1 MGARAR
7 AKTPFFAFPRAT
19 SRKVSRFLTPSS
31 LSKPPNPKPKPTTNV
46 AQAAVK
52 VGDAAPDFTLMGAG
66 FETTALSSLKGQ
78 KVVLAFFPAA
88 FSGDAD
94 GGCQCQLASLQSI
107 DKEDGISVL
116 GITRDTPFV
125 MGPWSEAAG
134 IKCLCDTSL
143 KTQEAYVGTIDFGKF
158 LDDLDV
164 STNMAGY
171 MSSKRGCVVLD
182 EDQKVT
188 YTWTGM
194 PDQLPDV
201 TEIQAALGIGKVNF
215 E

>member
-1 MGARAR
+1 M
-7 AKTPFFAFPRAT
+7 
-19 SRKVSRFLTPSS
+19 
-31 LSKPPNPKPKPTTNV
+31 
-46 AQAAVK
+46 
-52 VGDAAPDFTLMGAG
+52 GDAAPDFTLMGAG
-66 FETTALSSLKGQ
+66 FETTSLSSLKGQ

-143 KTQEAYVGTIDFGKF
+143 KTQEAYVGTIDFGK
-158 LDDLDV
+158 LCCSNL
-164 STNMAGY
+164 
-171 MSSKRGCVVLD
+171 
-182 EDQKVT
+182 
-188 YTWTGM
+188 
-194 PDQLPDV
+194 
-201 TEIQAALGIGKVNF
+201 
-215 E
+215 

>member
-1 MGARAR
+1 M
-7 AKTPFFAFPRAT
+7 
-19 SRKVSRFLTPSS
+19 
-31 LSKPPNPKPKPTTNV
+31 
-46 AQAAVK
+46 VK
-52 VGDAAPDFTLMGAG
+52 VGDAAPDFNLMGAG
-66 FETTALSSLKGQ
+66 FATTKLSSLKGQ

-94 GGCQCQLASLQSI
+94 GGCMCQLASLQSI
-107 DKEDGISVL
+107 DKMDGISVL
-116 GITRDTPFV
+116 GITCDTPFV

-134 IKCLCDTSL
+134 ITCLSDVHN
-143 KTQEAYVGTIDFGKF
+143 KTQEAYVGTMDFGKF

-171 MSSKRGCVVLD
+171 VSCKRGCVVVD
-182 EDQKVT
+182 ENQKVI

-194 PDQLPDV
+194 PNELPDV
-201 TEIQAALGIGKVNF
+201 TEIQAALGIGKVNL

>member
-1 MGARAR
+1 
-7 AKTPFFAFPRAT
+7 
-19 SRKVSRFLTPSS
+19 
-31 LSKPPNPKPKPTTNV
+31 
-46 AQAAVK
+46 
-52 VGDAAPDFTLMGAG
+52 VGDAAPDFNLMGAG
-66 FETTALSSLKGQ
+66 FETTSLSSLKGQ

-182 EDQKVT
+182 ENQKVT
-188 YTWTGM
+188 YAWTGM

>member
-7 AKTPFFAFPRAT
+7 AKTPFFAFPRAA
-19 SRKVSRFLTPSS
+19 KS
-31 LSKPPNPKPKPTTNV
+31 LSGSVPDPPSLSPTNPKPKPTTNL

-66 FETTALSSLKGQ
+66 FETTSLSSLKGR

-125 MGPWSEAAG
+125 MGPWSEFAG
-134 IKCLCDTSL
+134 IKCLSDVSN
-143 KTQEAYVGTIDFGKF
+143 KTQETYVGAIDFGKF

-171 MSSKRGCVVLD
+171 MSCKRGCVVLD
-182 EDQKVT
+182 EDQKVI
-188 YTWTGM
+188 YTWAGM

>member
-1 MGARAR
+1 MSHDSERVGGRFRFSALRRERFRVPAAAVPLPLTR
-7 AKTPFFAFPRAT
+7 PR
-19 SRKVSRFLTPSS
+19 LI
-31 LSKPPNPKPKPTTNV
+31 TNIQTF

-66 FETTALSSLKGQ
+66 FETTSLSSLKGQ

-182 EDQKVT
+182 ENQKVT
-188 YTWTGM
+188 YVWTGM

>member
-1 MGARAR
+1 MSAMSLASTFSVARTAGLAKSRVTKTTRR
-7 AKTPFFAFPRAT
+7 AAVAT
-19 SRKVSRFLTPSS
+19 KAV
-31 LSKPPNPKPKPTTNV
+31 
-46 AQAAVK
+46 VK

-66 FETTALSSLKGQ
+66 FETTTLSSLKGS

-94 GGCQCQLASLQSI
+94 GGCQCQLASLQGI
-107 DKEDGISVL
+107 AKEDGVEVL
-116 GITRDTPFV
+116 GITCDTPFV
-125 MGPWSEAAG
+125 MGPWSETAG
-134 IKCLCDTSL
+134 IKCLSDVSN

-171 MSSKRGCVVLD
+171 MSCKRGCVVLD
-182 EDQKVT
+182 ADQKVL

-194 PDQLPDV
+194 PDQLPDAS
-201 TEIQAALGIGKVNF
+201 EIQAALGIGKVNL
-215 E
+215 

>member
-1 MGARAR
+1 M
-7 AKTPFFAFPRAT
+7 
-19 SRKVSRFLTPSS
+19 
-31 LSKPPNPKPKPTTNV
+31 
-46 AQAAVK
+46 
-52 VGDAAPDFTLMGAG
+52 GDAAPDFNLMGAG
-66 FETTALSSLKGQ
+66 FETTSLSSLKGQ

-88 FSGDAD
+88 YSGDAD

-125 MGPWSEAAG
+125 MGPWSEFAG
-134 IKCLCDTSL
+134 IKCLSDVSNN
-143 KTQEAYVGTIDFGKF
+143 TQEAYVGTIDFGKF
-158 LDDLDV
+158 LDDL
-164 STNMAGY
+164 TNMAGY

-182 EDQKVT
+182 ENQKVT
-188 YTWTGM
+188 YAWTGM

>member
-1 MGARAR
+1 MGHTSSRLDSNMSAFTLSSTFNVARTAGLSKSR
-7 AKTPFFAFPRAT
+7 AAKTTRRAAIAT
-19 SRKVSRFLTPSS
+19 K
-31 LSKPPNPKPKPTTNV
+31 
-46 AQAAVK
+46 AAVK

-66 FETTALSSLKGQ
+66 FETTSLSSLKGQ

>member
-1 MGARAR
+1 VGARAR

-182 EDQKVT
+182 ENQKVT
-188 YTWTGM
+188 YAWTGM

>member
-1 MGARAR
+1 M
-7 AKTPFFAFPRAT
+7 
-19 SRKVSRFLTPSS
+19 
-31 LSKPPNPKPKPTTNV
+31 
-46 AQAAVK
+46 
-52 VGDAAPDFTLMGAG
+52 GDAAPDFTLMGAG
-66 FETTALSSLKGQ
+66 FETTSLSSLKGQ

-143 KTQEAYVGTIDFGKF
+143 KTCLLYTSPSPRDYAA
-158 LDDLDV
+158 
-164 STNMAGY
+164 SRMP
-171 MSSKRGCVVLD
+171 SS
-182 EDQKVT
+182 
-188 YTWTGM
+188 
-194 PDQLPDV
+194 
-201 TEIQAALGIGKVNF
+201 A
-215 E
+215 

>member
-1 MGARAR
+1 MFL
-7 AKTPFFAFPRAT
+7 PPRAT
-19 SRKVSRFLTPSS
+19 HDSNKIP
-31 LSKPPNPKPKPTTNV
+31 
-46 AQAAVK
+46 QAAVK
-52 VGDAAPDFTLMGAG
+52 VGDTAPDFTLMGAG
-66 FETTALSSLKGQ
+66 FETTSLSSLKGQ

-88 FSGDAD
+88 YSGDAD
-94 GGCQCQLASLQSI
+94 GGCQCQLACLQTI

-116 GITRDTPFV
+116 GITRDTPLV

-134 IKCLCDTSL
+134 IKCLSDVSC
-143 KTQEAYVGTIDFGKF
+143 KTQEAYVGTLDFGKF

-164 STNMAGY
+164 STNTAGY
-171 MSSKRGCVVLD
+171 VSSKRGCVVLD

-188 YTWTGM
+188 YTWAGM